1 MFVILLT
8 IYCYCYYCHCFMFT
22 WTVVMFLATVIIAI
36 VIISS
41 YSYSDSDSYLHVLL
55 YSTRKLIANWFFF
68 IFDINFSNQ
77 PVLVQFTRIF
87 SFWTI
92 ESMVEMMETGH
103 QWSPGSPAC
112 SEVTVGYTQ
121 GLNFTAAV
129 LSCTMGRDEAFWCLT
144 ALAEWVAAHFV
155 SGNMLQGAVAD
166 CECGW
171 PGWPG
176 WPVSI

>member
-1 MFVILLT
+1 MSVILIT

-22 WTVVMFLATVIIAI
+22 WIVVMFLTTVIIAI
-36 VIISS
+36 VIIYIYIYTYS

-55 YSTRKLIANWFFF
+55 YSTRKLIANGFFF

-103 QWSPGSPAC
+103 QGHQLGPRSPWATRRAWISPRRC
-112 SEVTVGYTQ
+112 
-121 GLNFTAAV
+121 
-129 LSCTMGRDEAFWCLT
+129 
-144 ALAEWVAAHFV
+144 WVAPWAV
-155 SGNMLQGAVAD
+155 TRPSGASQ
-166 CECGW
+166 
-171 PGWPG
+171 P
-176 WPVSI
+176 